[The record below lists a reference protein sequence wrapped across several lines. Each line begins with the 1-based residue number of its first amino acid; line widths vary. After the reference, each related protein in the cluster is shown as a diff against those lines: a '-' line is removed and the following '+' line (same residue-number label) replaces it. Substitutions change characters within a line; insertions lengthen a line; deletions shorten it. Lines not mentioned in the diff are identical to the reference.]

1 MTNTH
6 IDIDIHGYLYLK
18 YWENQQVH
26 KMLCVQGILAGYT
39 PITFTWGKTNKRRKG
54 Y

>member
-1 MTNTH
+1 MTDTH
-6 IDIDIHGYLYLK
+6 IDIDIHRFLYLNTG
-18 YWENQQVH
+18 ENQWIH

-39 PITFTWGKTNKRRKG
+39 PIAFIWYKTNKRKKG